1 MSTRL
6 AQSASYVAH
15 LLVAA
20 PLVAA
25 VALAAAMGLSGAAGA
40 GPFRPDP
47 PRNVSEALVISDA
60 ASAVWMFRTGADP
73 AAVYTVR
80 PELISSALNNRV
92 RPLAAAVYTGND
104 FIVAVAL
111 REGATLPPDEAGP
124 LACQLESWDRE
135 TVARMVAPPGWTA
148 DSCRPAAE
156 ERHK

>member
-1 MSTRL
+1 MSTRP
-6 AQSASYVAH
+6 AQSASSVAH

-25 VALAAAMGLSGAAGA
+25 LALAATMGLGGAAGV
-40 GPFRPDP
+40 GPFQPDP
-47 PRNVSEALVISDA
+47 PRNVSEALAVSDVA
-60 ASAVWMFRTGADP
+60 TAVWMFRTGADP

-80 PELISSALNNRV
+80 PELISSGLDTQV

-104 FIVAVAL
+104 FIVAIAL

-124 LACQLESWDRE
+124 LACRLESRDRE

-148 DSCRPAAE
+148 GSCRPAAE